1 MDNKRQRWENR
12 VEHKGYNRTKK
23 YRQKPAP
30 CLIEVLRI
38 FSPAGLPNWY
48 VALLKN
54 ARMQHGPGPLNVRR
68 NSIYEQRE
76 YKYDRALGPFLFLG
90 RFFRSQWQPMT
101 AKQHEAKRHEAE
113 FELNLN
119 SKIE

>member
-1 MDNKRQRWENR
+1 MERGWIIRDRD
-12 VEHKGYNRTKK
+12 GRTQGNTTGITEQKN
-23 YRQKPAP
+23 RQKPAP
-30 CLIEVLRI
+30 CFIEVLRI

-76 YKYDRALGPFLFLG
+76 YKYDRALWPFLFVRPVL
-90 RFFRSQWQPMT
+90 SQSMAADDCET
-101 AKQHEAKRHEAE
+101 A
-113 FELNLN
+113 
-119 SKIE
+119 